1 MSGTGGSA
9 SGAERSTSGAYRFWG
24 IAFALAGTIAFAF
37 RPVLIKLA
45 YVETAAAHQ
54 ISATTLLFL
63 RMTLS
68 LPFFLAMA
76 WWMRRID
83 PAAAPIARRDWLGIV
98 GLGFL
103 GYYLAS
109 LLDFIGLQYV
119 PAGVG
124 RLIMFLYPT
133 LVVILSDFFL
143 SKSPTRRELAAL
155 AITYAGIALVL
166 SDKLGMAPEHRQFMF
181 GALLIF
187 TSAMCYA
194 VYLVTGSQLVK
205 RVGSVRFTAYTMI
218 VSTAPAIAQFFALES
233 PAALALTANLWWI
246 AILLATVCTVLPVL
260 LVAEALKRIGANHFA
275 LIGALGPVTTV
286 LADFLLLDGAL
297 SIAQIL
303 GGALVISGVL
313 LVTLRRN

>member
-1 MSGTGGSA
+1 MTGALAGN
-9 SGAERSTSGAYRFWG
+9 YRFWG
-24 IAFALAGTIAFAF
+24 LMFALAGTITFAF
-37 RPVLIKLA
+37 RPVLIKLG
-45 YVETAAAHQ
+45 YSAHPV
-54 ISATTLLFL
+54 SATTLLFL

-76 WWMRRID
+76 WWMRRGE
-83 PAAAPIARRDWLGIV
+83 PIARRDWLGIV

-119 PAGVG
+119 SAGIG

-133 LVVILSDFFL
+133 LVIVLSTIFL
-143 SKSPTRRELAAL
+143 AKPPTRRELAAL
-155 AITYAGIALVL
+155 AITYTGIALVL
-166 SDKLGMAPEHRQFMF
+166 SNQISAAPENRLFVF
-181 GALLIF
+181 GALLVF
-187 TSAMCYA
+187 ASAMCYA

-205 RVGSVRFTAYTMI
+205 RVGSARFTAYTMI
-218 VSTAPAIAQFFALES
+218 VSTVPAVIQFALLES
-233 PAALALTANLWWI
+233 PAALELPARVWWI
-246 AILLATVCTVLPVL
+246 AIVLATVCTVLPVF

-286 LADFLLLDGAL
+286 LADFLLLEGGL
-297 SIAQIL
+297 SVVQIL

-313 LVTLRRN
+313 LVSVKRS